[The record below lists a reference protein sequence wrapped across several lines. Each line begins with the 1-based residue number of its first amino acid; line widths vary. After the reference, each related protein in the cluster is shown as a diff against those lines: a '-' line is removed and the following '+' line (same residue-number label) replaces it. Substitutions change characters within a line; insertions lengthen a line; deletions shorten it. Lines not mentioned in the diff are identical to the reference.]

1 MAKKIPPAKDKLAR
15 HRARSK
21 PVRIFYGHI
30 KLFIAA
36 AAMLLVF
43 PILPGNWRMATRLL
57 VSWDFGSFI
66 YLAISLYFIR
76 HFDLHRVQ
84 VHAEEADEG
93 AAALLL
99 ITVATALASIAA
111 IVSELGSV
119 HGIKAPAA
127 QQNAFVL
134 AAITVVLSWT
144 LIHTIFAFHYA
155 HIYYRGPGIK
165 GHGLAFPGE
174 GEPDYWDFV
183 YFSFV
188 VGMTFQV
195 SDVQVTEKRIRRLV
209 VAHGVV
215 SFMFNVAILA
225 LTVNIGA
232 NLI

>member
-1 MAKKIPPAKDKLAR
+1 M
-15 HRARSK
+15 
-21 PVRIFYGHI
+21 RIFYGHI

-43 PILPGNWRMATRLL
+43 PCLPGDWRMSTRLL
-57 VSWDFGSFI
+57 VSWDFGSLV
-66 YLAISLYFIR
+66 YLVISLYFIR

-84 VHAEEADEG
+84 IHAEEADEG

-99 ITVATALASIAA
+99 ITVATALASMAA
-111 IVSELGSV
+111 IVVELGSV
-119 HGIKAPAA
+119 HGLKTPMA
-127 QQNAFVL
+127 QQNAFIL
-134 AAITVVLSWT
+134 AAITVMLSWT

-165 GHGLAFPGE
+165 GNGLNFPGE

-188 VGMTFQV
+188 IGMTFQV
-195 SDVQVTEKRIRRLV
+195 SDVQVTGRKIRHLV